1 MGYEEGG
8 QLTEAV
14 RRHPYSV
21 ILFDEVEKAHP
32 DVFNVLLQVLDDGR
46 ITDSQGRTVDFKNT
60 VIILTSNLGS
70 QYLLDG
76 IGQDGEVSAQARA
89 QMDELLK
96 RSFRP
101 EFLNRLDEIVF
112 YKPLTRD
119 NIYHIIDLLLAGLNC
134 RLADKRLKVELTDA
148 AKSLILDAAYDP
160 MYGARPL
167 RRYLQHTVENLVGR
181 KIIAGEA
188 VPDSVLTV
196 DAADGELT
204 VV

>member
-1 MGYEEGG
+1 M
-8 QLTEAV
+8 
-14 RRHPYSV
+14 
-21 ILFDEVEKAHP
+21 
-32 DVFNVLLQVLDDGR
+32 
-46 ITDSQGRTVDFKNT
+46 
-60 VIILTSNLGS
+60 
-70 QYLLDG
+70 
-76 IGQDGEVSAQARA
+76 
-89 QMDELLK
+89 
-96 RSFRP
+96 
-101 EFLNRLDEIVF
+101 
-112 YKPLTRD
+112 
-119 NIYHIIDLLLAGLNC
+119 
-134 RLADKRLKVELTDA
+134 ELTDA